1 MNLWLER
8 TTVFD
13 WLDGWEG
20 SFAED
25 VITRLH
31 AFKLCSKFKYTA
43 KIKGAK
49 LPEDNH
55 YDRLYKVLSKSIEDY
70 FEPVLPVEGFK
81 RSLLSR
87 PDAISTR
94 VVPSQSKLQSTKIR
108 FGGIRMK

>member
-1 MNLWLER
+1 M
-8 TTVFD
+8 
-13 WLDGWEG
+13 
-20 SFAED
+20 AED

-87 PDAISTR
+87 PRRHFYPRCALT
-94 VVPSQSKLQSTKIR
+94 VETPSTKIR